1 MIDWLKPTRHRRE
14 VMNDVASTPP
24 QIYHRPHV
32 TLTFDLLM
40 SPWPLTSSCHLDLT
54 CSCHL
59 DLWPPHVTL
68 TFDLLM
74 SPWPLTCSC
83 HLDLWPPHVTLTFDL
98 LMSPWPPHVTLT
110 SDLLMS
116 PWPLA
121 SSCHLDLWPPHATLT
136 FDLLTPTL
144 TVSCP
149 CATDPLFQ
157 LASLSVCSVSNYCLH
172 KSRDTQTKGRT
183 DGLTDR
189 QVDNMYVSAQWR
201 CKDTLNL
208 L

>member
-68 TFDLLM
+68 TSDLLM
-74 SPWPLTCSC
+74 SPWPLTSSC
-83 HLDLWPPHVTLTFDL
+83 HLDLWPPHVTLT
-98 LMSPWPPHVTLT
+98 
-110 SDLLMS
+110 
-116 PWPLA
+116 
-121 SSCHLDLWPPHATLT
+121 SSCHLDLWPPHVTLT
-136 FDLLTPTL
+136 SGLLVSSWPLTSSCYLDLWP
-144 TVSCP
+144 P
-149 CATDPLFQ
+149 DPNVNCVMSLCHGPLVPIGITIGLFRFK
-157 LASLSVCSVSNYCLH
+157 LLSSQISWHTN
-172 KSRDTQTKGRT
+172 KGANGRT
-183 DGLTDR
+183 NR
-189 QVDNMYVSAQWR
+189 QTGWQHVCVR
-201 CKDTLNL
+201 PVEV
-208 L
+208 